1 MSSAGVPLVVNR
13 HPYPLMCYVVPVVAL
28 STSSLTV
35 STPSSASSSRFSCH
49 RRHPSLARSGA
60 GPCPA
65 GPTLPATPVIAFAG
79 SVAVAAF
86 PVGSPLVRP
95 SWLDPPS
102 LWPDRVFPA
111 GSVAAVAFPIGSVIP
126 LLFCR
131 GRGHYDRR
139 RRVRCCRP
147 PWRGSSTSGRSK
159 KQGGPT
165 CWCSFVVSPSPIVD
179 ARTSTPPEEQASVA
193 CFPTT
198 ATSTSATS
206 ASRGYCL
213 FGAHTGLYSSHNIRT
228 ITTLRLRGDFNPSA
242 PTFGLYSSLIVCGA
256 PVTTAG
262 GC

>member
-1 MSSAGVPLVVNR
+1 
-13 HPYPLMCYVVPVVAL
+13 MCYVVPVVAL
-28 STSSLTV
+28 STSSLTA

-131 GRGHYDRR
+131 GRGRYDCGGISTRR
-139 RRVRCCRP
+139 LL
-147 PWRGSSTSGRSK
+147 
-159 KQGGPT
+159 
-165 CWCSFVVSPSPIVD
+165 PS
-179 ARTSTPPEEQASVA
+179 ASTPV
-193 CFPTT
+193 
-198 ATSTSATS
+198 
-206 ASRGYCL
+206 
-213 FGAHTGLYSSHNIRT
+213 SSCVVPP
-228 ITTLRLRGDFNPSA
+228 LRLRGMLDCVCEWA
-242 PTFGLYSSLIVCGA
+242 GTTVGLPA
-256 PVTTAG
+256 H
-262 GC
+262 